1 MKYFSDDPFDSNT
14 GGCLMDG
21 DKDLKLTAQEFE
33 AWSKK
38 TEKKLKGRPER
49 KEEFANTSG
58 IPIKRLYT
66 PLDLT
71 ETDYLSGLGFP
82 GEYPFTRGVQPT
94 MYRGRYWT
102 MRQYAG
108 FATAEETNERYKFL
122 LDHGQ
127 TGLSVAFD
135 LPTQIGYDSDHEM
148 AMGEVGKVGV
158 AIDSLGDMETLF
170 NGIPLDKVSTS
181 MTINAPASILLAMY
195 MALAEQQG
203 VPLEK
208 LRGTIQNDI
217 LKEYSSRGTYIF
229 PPKPSMRII
238 TDIFSYCAEKVPQ
251 YNTISISGYHI
262 REAGSTA
269 VQEVAFTLANGI
281 AYVEAALNAGLD
293 VDVFGPRL
301 SFFFN
306 SHLDFLEEVA
316 KFRAA
321 RRLWANI
328 MKARFNAK
336 NPRSLMIRFHTQ
348 TAGCTLTAQQP
359 KNNIVR
365 VAFQALSAVLGGTQ
379 SLHTNSM
386 DEALCLPSEEAV
398 QTALRTQQLIAH
410 EIGVTDTV
418 DPLAGSYYLEELTRE
433 IYERA
438 EAYIQKIDE
447 MGGAAA
453 AIEKGYIQREIQDS
467 AYHYQREIENGERV
481 VVGLNRFQVEEERP
495 TNLLRV
501 DPAVRT
507 SQMEKLKKLRSER
520 EDGQVEKSLAELRKT
535 AEGAANLMPPI
546 LEAVKAYATLGE
558 ICDVLREVFGEY
570 QQVTTIG
577 G

>member
-336 NPRSLMIRFHTQ
+336 NPRSMMIRFHTQ

-507 SQMEKLKKLRSER
+507 SQIEKLKKLRSER

>member
-1 MKYFSDDPFDSNT
+1 MSDKRDPEFV
-14 GGCLMDG
+14 
-21 DKDLKLTAQEFE
+21 AEEFE
-33 AWSKK
+33 KWSKQLE
-38 TEKKLKGRPER
+38 EKLSKRPER
-49 KEEFANTSG
+49 KKDFLNTSG

-66 PLDLT
+66 PLDQKGM
-71 ETDYLSGLGFP
+71 DYVPDLGFP

-108 FATAEETNERYKFL
+108 FASAEESNKRYRFL
-122 LDHGQ
+122 LEHGQ

-148 AMGEVGKVGV
+148 ALGEVGKVGV
-158 AIDSLGDMETLF
+158 AIDSLKDMETLF
-170 NGIPLDKVSTS
+170 DDIPLDKVSTS

-195 MALAEQQG
+195 MAVAEQQG
-203 VPLEK
+203 VSSDK

-217 LKEYSSRGTYIF
+217 LKEYTSRGTYIF
-229 PPKPSMRII
+229 PPRPSMRII

-251 YNTISISGYHI
+251 WNTISISGYHI

-281 AYVEAALNAGLD
+281 AYVEAALQAGLD
-293 VDVFGPRL
+293 VDTFGPRL

-306 SHLDFLEEVA
+306 AHLDFLEEIG
-316 KFRAA
+316 KYRAA
-321 RRLWANI
+321 RRLWAKI
-328 MKARFNAK
+328 MKERFNAK
-336 NPRSLMIRFHTQ
+336 NPKSMMVRFHTQ

-365 VAFQALSAVLGGTQ
+365 VAFQALAAVLGGTQ

-398 QTALRTQQLIAH
+398 QIALRTQQLIAH
-410 EIGVTDTV
+410 ETGVADSV
-418 DPLAGSYYLEELTRE
+418 DPLAGSYYLEELTDE
-433 IYERA
+433 IYRRA
-438 EAYIQKIDE
+438 EDYIKKIDE
-447 MGGAAA
+447 MGGAPV
-453 AIEKGYIQREIQDS
+453 AIEQGFIQREIQDS
-467 AYHYQREIENGERV
+467 AYRYQSEIEKEERV
-481 VVGLNRFQVEEERP
+481 VVGVNRFQVEEEKP

-507 SQMEKLKKLRSER
+507 SQLEKLEKLKSER
-520 EDGQVEKSLAELRKT
+520 DEDKVKEDLAELKRV
-535 AEGAANLMPPI
+535 AEGDGNLMLPI
-546 LEAVKAYATLGE
+546 LDAVKNYATLGE
-558 ICDVLREVFGEY
+558 ICDTLREVFGEY
-570 QQVTTIG
+570 QQITTLG
-577 G
+577 R